1 MGFAEATLTLDESN
15 LQSILENPQK
25 LRAASVESI
34 LKSFD
39 KNADGEPPDV
49 EPMPVDALGKQTP
62 PPPPTHTHADDD
74 PRPAGDALVRECL
87 DLHGY
92 QQPTSEVCSAESVP
106 GT

>member
-1 MGFAEATLTLDESN
+1 
-15 LQSILENPQK
+15 
-25 LRAASVESI
+25 
-34 LKSFD
+34 
-39 KNADGEPPDV
+39 
-49 EPMPVDALGKQTP
+49 MPVDALGKQTP

-106 GT
+106 GTKAAVEEKLITELY